1 MIGID
6 LFSGAG
12 GLSLGA
18 ELAGITIKMAVEKDK
33 AAALTYSKNHHHVM
47 MLNDDIR
54 KLTSIPEELNGQDE
68 QRIIIGGPP
77 CQGFSLSNV
86 RTRNIDNTKNW
97 LFEEYLRITEMWL
110 PDWIVLEN
118 VSGILQTADGYF
130 WETIKKSFSGLGYTL
145 SEDVLSAYDYG
156 IPQKRN
162 RVFLVGNLHGIEFD
176 FPKAKKTRKHVTVAD
191 AISDLPILT
200 NGASFDRLPYKCKAI
215 SKYAKKLRGH
225 SHFAYN
231 NLVSVNSELI
241 LERYKYIPQGGNWK
255 DIPPELMNNYTDCSR
270 CHTGIYHRLSMDEPS
285 SVIGNYR
292 KNMLIHPLENRGL
305 SVREAARIQ
314 SFPDNFVFY
323 GSIGQQQQQ
332 VGNAV
337 PPMLAKIVFER
348 LLSYQYA

>member
-18 ELAGITIKMAVEKDK
+18 KLAGIEIKMAVEKDE
-33 AAALTYSKNHHHVM
+33 AAALTYLNNHHDVV
-47 MLNDDIR
+47 MLNDDIC
-54 KLTSIPEELNGQDE
+54 KFDHIPEPLKSLNE

-86 RTRNIDNTKNW
+86 RTRNKENIKNW
-97 LFEEYLRITEMWL
+97 LFEEFIRVTEMWL

-118 VSGILQTADGYF
+118 VSGILKTADGYF
-130 WETIKKSFSGLGYTL
+130 WEKIKSSFAALGYTL
-145 SEDVLSAYDYG
+145 SESVLCAYDFG
-156 IPQKRN
+156 IPQHRN
-162 RVFLVGNLHGIEFD
+162 RVFLVGNKHGVNYE
-176 FPKAKKTRKHVTVAD
+176 FPKPDVEAFRTTVAD
-191 AISDLPILT
+191 AISDLPTLV
-200 NGASFDRLPYKCKAI
+200 NGASIDRMPYKQKAT
-215 SKYAKKLRGH
+215 SQYAKMLRGRSRY
-225 SHFAYN
+225 SHN
-231 NLVSVNSELI
+231 NLVSYNSELI
-241 LERYKYIPQGGNWK
+241 LERYRYIPQGGNWR
-255 DIPPELMNNYTDCSR
+255 DIPSELMQNYTDSSR

-292 KNMLIHPLENRGL
+292 KNMLIHPLEDRGL

-314 SFPDNFVFY
+314 SFPDDYIFC

-337 PPMLAKIVFER
+337 PPLLAKVVFEQ
-348 LLSYQYA
+348 LLRY

>member
-18 ELAGITIKMAVEKDK
+18 KMAGVKIRLAVEKDK
-33 AAALTYSKNHHHVM
+33 AAALTYSKNHHGVV

-54 KLTSIPEELNGQDE
+54 KLTSIPDELNCQDE

-86 RTRNIDNTKNW
+86 RTRNIDNSKNW
-97 LFEEYLRITEMWL
+97 LFEEFLRVTEIWH

-118 VSGILQTADGYF
+118 VSGILKTADGYF
-130 WETIKKSFSGLGYTL
+130 WETIKKSFNELGYTL
-145 SEDVLSAYDYG
+145 SENMLCAEDYG

-162 RVFLVGNLHGIEFD
+162 RVFLVGNLHGIEFE
-176 FPKAKKTRKHVTVAD
+176 FPKSMKRVKRTTVAD
-191 AISDLPILT
+191 AISDLPSLE
-200 NGASFDRLPYKCKAI
+200 NGASFDKLPYKCKAI
-215 SKYAKKLRGH
+215 SKYARKLRGH
-225 SHFAYN
+225 SRYSYN
-231 NLVSVNSELI
+231 NIVSYNSELI
-241 LERYKYIPQGGNWK
+241 LQRYECIPQGGNWK
-255 DIPPELMNNYTDCSR
+255 DIPPELMTNYTDRSR
-270 CHTGIYHRLSMDEPS
+270 CHTGIYHRLSMEEPS

-292 KNMLIHPLENRGL
+292 KNMLIHPLEDRGL

-314 SFPDNFVFY
+314 SFPDNYVFY

-337 PPMLAKIVFER
+337 PPMLAKFVFEK
-348 LLSYQYA
+348 LLDY

>member
-18 ELAGITIKMAVEKDK
+18 EMAGVTIRMAVEKDK
-33 AAALTYSKNHHHVM
+33 AAALTYSKNHPNTI
-47 MLNDDIR
+47 MLNGDIHE
-54 KLTSIPEELNGQDE
+54 LQTIPENLLHTDE
-68 QRIIIGGPP
+68 QKIIIGGPP

-86 RTRNIDNTKNW
+86 RTRNKENVKNW
-97 LFEEYLRITEMWL
+97 LFEEFLRVTEMWH

-118 VSGILQTADGYF
+118 VSGILETANGYF
-130 WETIKKSFSGLGYTL
+130 WETIKKSFSAIGYTL
-145 SEDVLSAYDYG
+145 SESLLCTNDYG

-162 RVFLVGNLHGIEFD
+162 RVFLIGNLHGIDFV
-176 FPKAKKTRKHVTVAD
+176 FPKAIKTRKPVIVAD
-191 AISDLPILT
+191 AISDLPSLE
-200 NGASFDRLPYKCKAI
+200 NGASFDRLPYKCRAI
-215 SKYAKKLRGH
+215 SRYAKKLRGH
-225 SHFAYN
+225 SQYSYN
-231 NLVSVNSELI
+231 NLVSKNSELI
-241 LERYKYIPQGGNWK
+241 LQRYRHIPQGGNWK
-255 DIPPELMNNYTDCSR
+255 DIPSELMSNYTDSSR

-292 KNMLIHPLENRGL
+292 KNMLIHPLEDRGL

-314 SFPDNFVFY
+314 SFPDNYIFC

-348 LLSYQYA
+348 LLSYQ

>member
-18 ELAGITIKMAVEKDK
+18 EMAGIRIKLAVELDK
-33 AAALTYSKNHHHVM
+33 AAALTYSNNHHNSV

-54 KLTSIPEELNGQDE
+54 KLIIIPKELTSAGE

-86 RTRNIDNTKNW
+86 RTRNKDNQKNW
-97 LFEEYLRITEMWL
+97 LFEEYLRVTTLWH
-110 PDWIVLEN
+110 PDWFVLEN
-118 VSGILQTADGYF
+118 VSGIIKTADGYF
-130 WETIKKSFSGLGYTL
+130 WETIKKSFSALGYTL
-145 SEDVLSAYDYG
+145 SESILNAYDYG

-162 RVFLVGNLHGIEFD
+162 RVFLVGNLHGIKYD
-176 FPKAKKTRKHVTVAD
+176 FPMPGESCIRITVAD
-191 AISDLPILT
+191 AISDLPVLE
-200 NGASFDRLPYKCKAI
+200 NGASFERLPYKGNAT
-215 SKYAKKLRGH
+215 SEYARKLRGRMH
-225 SHFAYN
+225 YAYN
-231 NLVSVNSELI
+231 NHVSMNSSLI

-255 DIPPELMNNYTDCSR
+255 DIPIELMNNYADRSR

-292 KNMLIHPLENRGL
+292 KNMLIHPLEDRGL

-314 SFPDNFVFY
+314 SFPDSYIFH

-348 LLSYQYA
+348 ILKY

>member
-18 ELAGITIKMAVEKDK
+18 EMAGIKIRLAVEKDK
-33 AAALTYSKNHHHVM
+33 TAALTYSKNHHHVV
-47 MLNDDIR
+47 MLNDDIGNF
-54 KLTSIPEELNGQDE
+54 KTIPEELNNLNE

-86 RTRNIDNTKNW
+86 RTRNRENIKNW
-97 LFEEYLRITEMWL
+97 LFEEYLRVTEMWL
-110 PDWIVLEN
+110 PDWVVLEN
-118 VSGILQTADGYF
+118 VSGILKTADGYF
-130 WETIKKSFSGLGYTL
+130 WETIKKSLSNLGYTL
-145 SEDVLSAYDYG
+145 SEKLLFSYDYG

-162 RVFLVGNLHGIEFD
+162 RVFLVGSLHGIKYEFPE
-176 FPKAKKTRKHVTVAD
+176 PKRRAKRTTVED
-191 AISDLPILT
+191 AISDLPFLA
-200 NGASFDRLPYKCKAI
+200 NGASFDRLPYRCKAT
-215 SKYAKKLRGH
+215 SKYARKLRGH
-225 SHFAYN
+225 SHYSYN
-231 NLVSVNSELI
+231 NLVSLNSELI
-241 LERYKYIPQGGNWK
+241 LERYKYIPQGGNWTN
-255 DIPPELMNNYTDCSR
+255 IPPELMNNYTDRNR
-270 CHTGIYHRLSMDEPS
+270 CHTGIYHRLSMEEPS

-292 KNMLIHPLENRGL
+292 KNMLIHPLEDRGL

-337 PPMLAKIVFER
+337 PPMLAKIVFEK
-348 LLSYQYA
+348 LLSY